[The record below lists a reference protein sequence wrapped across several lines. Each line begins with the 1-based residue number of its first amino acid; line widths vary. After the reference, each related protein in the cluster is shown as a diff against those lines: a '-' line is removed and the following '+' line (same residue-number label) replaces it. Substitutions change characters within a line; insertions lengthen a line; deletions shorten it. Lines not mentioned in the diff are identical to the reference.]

1 MNIQKSNQTVV
12 PCHILPRSQGSAKA
26 GDREESLK
34 GTHILQMVDY
44 KVPRFSL
51 KNSGYSECSGG
62 FYALKTFQ
70 SLFYKNLDFRSCVS
84 S

>member
-1 MNIQKSNQTVV
+1 MKE
-12 PCHILPRSQGSAKA
+12 
-26 GDREESLK
+26 GDREESFK
-34 GTHILQMVDY
+34 GIHTLQMVEY

-62 FYALKTFQ
+62 FYALQTFQ
-70 SLFYKNLDFRSCVS
+70 SLFYRNLDFRSCVS